1 MDNRMKLFVA
11 CASAVLLAVAVG
23 AVVQYVF
30 GAPKDVAVVAAFA
43 TAFTVAA
50 TVAAAAFAVA
60 VASAFATAFAVAV
73 ASAFA
78 TAFTVAA
85 KEYGIPFWR
94 AVGCL
99 LGESAGIGF
108 WLYYLPDLA
117 YAAGAVSAGILLML
131 AALYT
136 PCPHWPRCST
146 RAEEKEA
153 R

>member
-1 MDNRMKLFVA
+1 MKLFVA

-43 TAFTVAA
+43 TAF
-50 TVAAAAFAVA
+50 AV
-60 VASAFATAFAVAV
+60 AVAV

>member
-1 MDNRMKLFVA
+1 MKLFVA

-30 GAPKDVAVVAAFA
+30 GAPKDVAVV
-43 TAFTVAA
+43 V
-50 TVAAAAFAVA
+50 
-60 VASAFATAFAVAV
+60 
-73 ASAFA
+73 AFA